1 MTEPIDILAVANRL
15 LDEARAAWICAAC
28 TEPKRRPI
36 KYATRTVPAMIVWH
50 DFDIPGVVDIEA
62 AKKILAAPHDAYQ
75 AAAHNLALAEQSVDN
90 VLALMRELA

>member
-28 TEPKRRPI
+28 TEPKRRPT
-36 KYATRTVPAMIVWH
+36 KYAARIVAGTVWH
-50 DFDIPGVVDIEA
+50 DFDIPVDIEA

-90 VLALMRELA
+90 VIALMRELA